1 MSINCAKKKDPSE
14 LGVMT
19 GEKKHRK
26 KKNIKK
32 KVRAR
37 PLGSAEVSSDIT
49 VLGKEIS
56 VTPTCIPASLT
67 PSYLSTSTNVRKRIC
82 QLNVRATSV
91 NHVRLK
97 HITLSSSQSLW
108 DVSHNDVSCKT
119 KSGQNSLVGKQGYN
133 TAASDHVQSCSVQP
147 LNIKGGK
154 KPVVPLLTAIRPENE
169 KSEKERFFQARF
181 CYNPV
186 FVYRNPAD
194 VDALERFSSPSDK
207 YLPQAILIMERAL
220 EKHGH
225 YENFEEKTG
234 GKILNR
240 PEIVSIIKRYLR
252 QEDLEDEIRLNLSED
267 LLSRASMTK
276 GRGKATLNVR
286 IVNLREF
293 WVEGLLRHE
302 IGTHYLRSCNN
313 KHQIWFN
320 WKKRK
325 ELSLKHFNPTEEGLA
340 SLHSVLLRKDPC
352 LWRSALLYYTAYKA
366 AYLSFKDLFRD
377 LGKFVSDAQV
387 RWDYCMRAKRGQGDT
402 SVPGG
407 FCKDQVYLDGALELL
422 KHRNSIDFQLLLS
435 LGKIAYQDVDRLKE
449 LADLGN
455 TRIPGFMRDYDNYK
469 RCLDRVATVNG
480 LTEEVLAGV

>member
-1 MSINCAKKKDPSE
+1 
-14 LGVMT
+14 
-19 GEKKHRK
+19 
-26 KKNIKK
+26 
-32 KVRAR
+32 
-37 PLGSAEVSSDIT
+37 
-49 VLGKEIS
+49 
-56 VTPTCIPASLT
+56 
-67 PSYLSTSTNVRKRIC
+67 
-82 QLNVRATSV
+82 
-91 NHVRLK
+91 
-97 HITLSSSQSLW
+97 
-108 DVSHNDVSCKT
+108 
-119 KSGQNSLVGKQGYN
+119 
-133 TAASDHVQSCSVQP
+133 
-147 LNIKGGK
+147 
-154 KPVVPLLTAIRPENE
+154 
-169 KSEKERFFQARF
+169 
-181 CYNPV
+181 
-186 FVYRNPAD
+186 
-194 VDALERFSSPSDK
+194 
-207 YLPQAILIMERAL
+207 MERAL